1 MTAPS
6 TTVFEVQVS
15 NKLPNEHIFVKLEAE
30 LQYATNVTS
39 SSKNWDAKKAYRSTA
54 DSNNMEQTKYNKNA
68 HAGSHFTDK
77 KSHIK
82 SSDHTSQHNSSTKA
96 SSTNVGVSGNYGL
109 ASMDVNVNHNKSSHE
124 TSSFQSHQT
133 RDNLQHNI

>member
-30 LQYATNVTS
+30 LQYTTHLTS
-39 SSKNWDAKKAYRSTA
+39 SSKNWDAKKSYQSTA
-54 DSNNMEQTKYNKNA
+54 DANKMEERKYNKNA
-68 HAGSHFTDK
+68 HAGSHFTDN

-82 SSDHTSQHNSSTKA
+82 SSDYTNQQNTSTKT

-109 ASMDVNVNHNKSSHE
+109 ASMDVNVNNNKASHE
-124 TSSFQSHQT
+124 TSSSQSHQT